1 MQALAR
7 PAKPFYRLTRPVRT
21 EQAARADPLPLETD
35 IMSSLPQL
43 PRRIADLR
51 RDRAE
56 PFEAVPDAEAMT
68 AIATDLNIDGLRKL
82 RFKGTLD
89 MLSEDELRLDAHL
102 GATVIQPCVV
112 TLAPVTTRIE
122 ADVTRRFLR
131 DLPEPQGD
139 EEEVEMPEDDTLEP
153 LTPVI
158 DLAQVMIEALA
169 LNLPLYPRA
178 DGADLGE
185 AVFAAPGVTPMRDED
200 ARPFAGLAGLRET
213 LQDTP
218 DDEEN
223 QGD

>member
-1 MQALAR
+1 
-7 PAKPFYRLTRPVRT
+7 
-21 EQAARADPLPLETD
+21 
-35 IMSSLPQL
+35 MSSLPQL